1 MNNVFANGLTVAGGE
16 TIVNRNMTI
25 GDAGFRFLTV
35 RSMAVFTGDLRVES
49 DNVYFPV
56 ASIDATC
63 IKNLSATLNLSEE
76 NTWTAL
82 QKFSGGLSVTS
93 GDVSITRDTTIGA
106 NSARILTV
114 NASPTF
120 NSGLT
125 VSSGTISVPNNSIAI
140 SAINTLAN
148 TLTNIQYTL
157 SNISAGAS
165 LSTANTWTALQIFQ
179 AVQLLSPLVHQHY
192 SNHSFP

>member
-35 RSMAVFTGDLRVES
+35 RSMAVFTGDLRIES
-49 DNVYFPV
+49 DNVYFPTN
-56 ASIDATC
+56 SIDATC

-82 QKFSGGLSVTS
+82 QTFSGGLSVTS
-93 GDVSITRDTTIGA
+93 GDVSITRDTIIGA
-106 NSARILTV
+106 NSNRTLTV

-120 NSGLT
+120 NSGLK
-125 VSSGTISVPNNSIAI
+125 VSSGKISIPDNSLPI
-140 SAINTLAN
+140 SAVKE
-148 TLTNIQYTL
+148 
-157 SNISAGAS
+157 
-165 LSTANTWTALQIFQ
+165 LSTTLDDMTTVHNNLYGYVMNVLRIIP
-179 AVQLLSPLVHQHY
+179 VVSP
-192 SNHSFP
+192 